1 MVLTDIEAIQI
12 INDNKAVNPKINTI
26 RENSKTLYALIDGD
40 NFKELLIDK
49 IEFIEG
55 EDKSIARK
63 KYSRDIQ
70 DFFERLFQP
79 LENIWYATG
88 GNKVYD
94 IEDDKVK
101 MEFLKKIS
109 NIKNSNTLANWIQNT
124 AIKLS
129 HVDPNGLIF
138 IEYTTTPKKDIFPT
152 YKNIKDIRSYRE
164 NGQLLEWLLFE
175 PYKLTG
181 EGKDRGEYWRIV
193 DDKQDRTFLKL
204 NDETIIKVPS
214 KSFPHP
220 FGEVPAIINSNIV
233 KVDDEK
239 IRLSPVNTI
248 LGLSKEYARD
258 LSIKTLYK
266 FTQGFPIHW
275 RYVVTCEA
283 CHGRKKNDDGTNCG
297 SCDGKGYMTNGDVT
311 DLVVLPVPT
320 QDSPV
325 IAPNIAGHIKPD
337 NETWTQY
344 TTELDAEEKAAFR
357 TFWGTLLGTE
367 ETFGGRKTTTEVIF
381 NKQPIEN
388 RLNKYADWGEFVEWK
403 ISAWVLNFFDKAKA
417 REKNDITISY
427 GRNYVIEP
435 SDTILKRYE
444 ESKTAGGNDV
454 ILDELFKQYLQ
465 ATYRTNPIELRVNL
479 IKSEVEPY
487 LHYTLTEVR
496 DVFGTQEAQ
505 RKVLFSRWWDS
516 LTTKDLDKTVEVL
529 IKEYKTWFESNK
541 IVIKIEEPKKVEN
554 K

>member
-1 MVLTDIEAIQI
+1 MILTDIEAVQI
-12 INDNKAVNPKINTI
+12 IKDNKATDPRLNTI

-40 NFKELLIDK
+40 DFKNLLIDN

-55 EDKSIARK
+55 EEKAIARK
-63 KYSRDIQ
+63 KYSRDIT

-94 IEDDKVK
+94 IEDDEIKLK
-101 MEFLKKIS
+101 FLKKIA

-124 AIKLS
+124 AVKLS

-138 IEYTTTPKKDIFPT
+138 IEYTTTPKLDIFPT

-164 NGQLLEWLLFE
+164 NGQLLEWVLFE
-175 PYKLTG
+175 PYKLVKERQT
-181 EGKDRGEYWRIV
+181 RGQYWRIV
-193 DDKQDRTFLKL
+193 DDVQDRTFLEVDSQ
-204 NDETIIKVPS
+204 NFVKVES

-248 LGLSKEYARD
+248 VGLSKEYARD

-283 CHGRKKNDDGTNCG
+283 CHGRKKNDEGKTCD
-297 SCDGKGYMTNGDVT
+297 SCNGRGYLTNGDVT
-311 DLVVLPVPT
+311 DLVTLPVPT
-320 QDSPV
+320 QESPI

-344 TTELDAEEKAAFR
+344 VEELTEEEKLAFR

-367 ETFGGRKTTTEVIF
+367 ETFGGRKTTTEVIS

-388 RLNKYADWGEFVEWK
+388 RLNKYADWGEFIEWK
-403 ISAWVLNFFDKAKA
+403 ISEWILNFYDKAKK
-417 REKNDITISY
+417 RDEHNISISY

-444 ESKTAGGNDV
+444 DSKKAGGNDV

-465 ATYRTNPIELRVNL
+465 ATYRTNPIELRINL
-479 IKSEVEPY
+479 LKSEVEPY
-487 LHYTLTEVR
+487 LHQVLK
-496 DVFGTQEAQ
+496 DVNDIFGPIEAQ
-505 RKVLFSRWWDS
+505 RKVLFSKWWDS
-516 LTTKDLDKTVEVL
+516 LTKKDLGKSTEDL
-529 IKEYKTWFESNK
+529 SKEYTTWFEANK
-541 IVIKIEEPKKVEN
+541 IETVEPKPIEK
-554 K
+554 